1 MQDEKSLS
9 KVIIFNMVRM
19 LIIFVFIVGIYSIAR
34 IMQSVMGREIIME
47 EEIVIIH
54 EHTSQ
59 EAADKAMQES
69 PKKERRGARD
79 KQKAV

>member
-1 MQDEKSLS
+1 MQDEKSLT
-9 KVIIFNMVRM
+9 KVIIFNLVRM
-19 LIIFVFIVGIYSIAR
+19 LIIFVFIMGIYAIAR
-34 IMQSVMGREIIME
+34 IMQSVMGREIVME

-59 EAADKAMQES
+59 EAANKAMQES
-69 PKKERRGARD
+69 SKKERRGARD